1 MLWGRDAGLF
11 GSLAASALLLGIC
24 LAPLVLLATR
34 ASLRAVDP
42 ELEAAAQLAAGPWS
56 ALRGVTLPLALPGI
70 ARSAGLVFLLAIG
83 DLAVPTTLGIRVFP
97 TESFTQ
103 FAAAYRVSAAT
114 AFAVPLLLLAL
125 LVLFFETRA
134 SGTRIASTR
143 RIVSDAGRARF
154 SLGRTRGPLSALAC
168 TFAIALVALPLAA
181 LIRGAF
187 APGVLAEAWQRAGAA
202 ALRSVRW
209 AAVGA
214 SLLTLVGALLGY
226 AVERRASAAAL
237 AADRLALVLFA
248 TPPTVLGIGLV
259 ALWNHAATT
268 WIYATPAIVLL
279 GWLGQY
285 AAVPSRLVAS
295 AVAAISP
302 RMEEAAA
309 LQGARWPQRMLRIV
323 TPLAAPG
330 LAAAWFASFLFC
342 LRDLGIAMI
351 VYPPGADTLPVRTFT
366 LMANAP
372 APLLAA
378 LCLIIVAA
386 SLGPLVLLA
395 VSLQRMAAR

>member
-1 MLWGRDAGLF
+1 
-11 GSLAASALLLGIC
+11 
-24 LAPLVLLATR
+24 LV
-34 ASLRAVDP
+34 
-42 ELEAAAQLAAGPWS
+42 
-56 ALRGVTLPLALPGI
+56 
-70 ARSAGLVFLLAIG
+70 
-83 DLAVPTTLGIRVFP
+83 
-97 TESFTQ
+97 
-103 FAAAYRVSAAT
+103 
-114 AFAVPLLLLAL
+114 
-125 LVLFFETRA
+125 
-134 SGTRIASTR
+134 
-143 RIVSDAGRARF
+143 
-154 SLGRTRGPLSALAC
+154 
-168 TFAIALVALPLAA
+168 
-181 LIRGAF
+181 
-187 APGVLAEAWQRAGAA
+187 
-202 ALRSVRW
+202 
-209 AAVGA
+209 
-214 SLLTLVGALLGY
+214 
-226 AVERRASAAAL
+226 
-237 AADRLALVLFA
+237 A